1 MLETLLTTD
10 QLPIWAEEFS
20 KAVSSAY
27 SPDCVILFGSVAR
40 REQKLDSDIDI
51 IVIGGNLPENRSERF
66 RLLMRLRPRLAP
78 IQVQSFTL
86 DEWKLMMDEKHL
98 TVLEALSDGKALHGV
113 DLFRQCQEQFK
124 NWQHRG
130 LRRTDCAWTI
140 PAG

>member
-1 MLETLLTTD
+1 MQETLLTTD
-10 QLPIWAEEFS
+10 QLPIWADEFAQ
-20 KAVSSAY
+20 AVASTY
-27 SPDCVILFGSVAR
+27 SPGCVILFGSVAR
-40 REQKLDSDIDI
+40 QEQQLDSDIDI

-86 DEWKLMMDEKHL
+86 DEWKVMMDEKHL
-98 TVLEALSDGKALHGV
+98 TVLEALSDGKVLHGV
-113 DLFRQCQEQFK
+113 DLFRQWREQFK

-130 LRRTDCAWTI
+130 LRRTDRAWTI